1 MNNTSAANRAS
12 RIDIESGR
20 AVSVNVRAGAAIRVV
35 SGTVWLTQEG
45 DVRDHCVSPGMTFV
59 ADRAGRV
66 VLTAIDGE
74 SAAVVHP
81 AGAAWTRGVAGTV
94 RIDSLETFEREARRA
109 QARYLGNA
117 IARVTSGLGSGIARL
132 ARRLAARRTK
142 AEGAC

>member
-12 RIDIESGR
+12 RIDVRSGR
-20 AVSVNVRAGAAIRVV
+20 AASVNVRAGAAVRVV

-45 DVRDHCVSPGMTFV
+45 DVRDHCVPAGMTFV

-74 SAAVVHP
+74 SAVVVHP
-81 AGAAWTRGVAGTV
+81 AGMAGRRGVAGTV

-117 IARVTSGLGSGIARL
+117 IARLIS
-132 ARRLAARRTK
+132 
-142 AEGAC
+142 